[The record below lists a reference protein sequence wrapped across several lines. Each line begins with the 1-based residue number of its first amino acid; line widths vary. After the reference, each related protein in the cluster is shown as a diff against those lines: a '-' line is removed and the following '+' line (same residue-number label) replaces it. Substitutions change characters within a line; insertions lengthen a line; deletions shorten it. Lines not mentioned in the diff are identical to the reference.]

1 MPDNTCDCEGADISA
16 TTALPPLA
24 FDFDDDDMEDDEV
37 DEDNNT
43 DDDNDDK
50 GGGEE
55 LVTSTTSCV
64 VVSAVA
70 NVAYGRVAS
79 AGGRSFSSHRSRALS
94 CWAFDK
100 SRKGAD
106 FQLGGFS
113 ETRSRLRA
121 FSNVKTVTILWT
133 GLSNLNSPR
142 SHGSIS
148 CLSQIPSTVSCV

>member
-70 NVAYGRVAS
+70 IVAYGAS
-79 AGGRSFSSHRSRALS
+79 AGGRWFSSHLSRALS

-106 FQLGGFS
+106 FQLGGFR

-121 FSNVKTVTILWT
+121 FSSVKTVTILWV
-133 GLSNLNSPR
+133 GLSNLNSQR

-148 CLSQIPSTVSCV
+148 CLSQIPSCV